1 MESHGDDDEKL
12 LTRPPELSG
21 SLTSRVIWEKVGER
35 DEGVRII
42 LSVSEISQGI
52 STCRKILR
60 HGTSGFTSHPKEGV
74 LRIFIA
80 LKNTS
85 PRQDFEPTILGYSGK
100 HTNHFTT
107 EATWKGK

>member
-1 MESHGDDDEKL
+1 MVMMMPARKQL

-21 SLTSRVIWEKVGER
+21 SLTSRVIWEQVGET

-42 LSVSEISQGI
+42 LSGSEIFQEI
-52 STCRKILR
+52 STCRKISR
-60 HGTSGFTSHPKEGV
+60 RGASGFASHPKESV

-85 PRQDFEPTILGYSGK
+85 PRQDFEPTTLGYSGK